1 MPEHDPLIRRVL
13 GGNYLELTL
22 SRLIVDENVEDS
34 PEAGK
39 AVSVKLA
46 VNEKGTRVEVEGAGV
61 GLVAATYAALLSRYG
76 REYQSLHSIQVVELR
91 LAAEIETKNS
101 KSGVD
106 AIGKVT
112 IGAVNSEGRRFT
124 FADSSRSVTAST
136 ARALLAMVQ
145 YFLNAER
152 AFITLDNARR
162 DAQGRG
168 REDLVSRY
176 TAEMAEVVEST
187 SYAEVIDAIRKRL
200 R

>member
-22 SRLIVDENVEDS
+22 LRLIVDEK
-34 PEAGK
+34 PEQQ
-39 AVSVKLA
+39 VSVKLSIA
-46 VNEKGTRVEVEGAGV
+46 ERGGPIEVEGTGV
-61 GLVAATYAALLSRYG
+61 GLVDAIYAALLARYG
-76 REYQSLHSIQVVELR
+76 REVQSLHSIQMVEFTVSAE
-91 LAAEIETKNS
+91 LATKNG

-106 AIGKVT
+106 AVAKVE
-112 IGAVNSEGRRFT
+112 IHVVNSEGRRFA
-124 FADSSRSVTAST
+124 FADSSRSMTTSA
-136 ARALLAMVQ
+136 ARAVLSMVQ
-145 YFLNAER
+145 YFINAER
-152 AFITLDNARR
+152 AFITLDHARR
-162 DAQGRG
+162 DASERG